1 MTPLRWLVVAVLA
14 AAVVVLVW
22 LVLPSRATVVIPDG
36 MSSTNPGMAERG
48 AYLVRAASCVSC
60 HWDKKGGGQPFA
72 GGRALATPFGT
83 FYSPNLTPDKDHGI
97 GAWTDEDFVRALTH
111 GEGHEGEDLYPV
123 FPYTSYARVKIED
136 ALAMKA
142 YLATLVP
149 VPAETRAHEISFPFS
164 WRALMKGWKLLFLT
178 AAEPLADDTAQDATW
193 NRGRYLVEA
202 LGHCGECHTA
212 RGTFG
217 QADTSRY
224 LQGNPTGPEGWR
236 VPALVGPNSKLAQWS
251 VEELAEY
258 LKSGAKPDFDSAQGP
273 MAEVIEDSTKHLTD
287 EDLRAMALYLK
298 SLGRH

>member
-36 MSSTNPGMAERG
+36 VSSTNPGMAERG

-111 GEGHEGEDLYPV
+111 GEGREGEDLYPV

-142 YLATLVP
+142 YLATLAP
-149 VPAETRAHEISFPFS
+149 VPAETRAHGISFPFS

-178 AAEPLADDTAQDATW
+178 AAEPLADDPAQDATW

-217 QADTSRY
+217 QPDTSRY
-224 LQGNPTGPEGWR
+224 LQGNPAGPEGWR

-251 VEELAEY
+251 VEELAGY